1 MRLAHLVLSDIGPF
15 RGTHIIDLTTD
26 SRSNGYAFFG
36 QNGRGKTSIY
46 NAMKWCLWG
55 EVRTRVRAVSG
66 RRVESTARP
75 IVGEG
80 KNILMNREAYENDT
94 KQEMSV
100 ILLAEGEKGRIQ
112 VSRTAKAKTALPRDD
127 RGIEVRLVVEFEG
140 KTANGREAQE
150 MIESFFPRE
159 LQRFFFIDG
168 EALEEYTEMMEG
180 DSIEGMKEGVE
191 AVLRLPS
198 LVRGKDDV
206 QEIRSKL
213 VSSVSAGRRKSNA
226 ATKAMNAAQRVASDL
241 RKLNQ
246 EARKKTELLERF
258 RTKAEEIKEEIA
270 KHAEMKVY
278 VDRLREAESNLSVA
292 EKALERSS
300 AQRARDGSN
309 AYKILLWER
318 AAEIYAEY
326 DSEIDKSNQLGYEIK
341 SLEKKIKDR
350 EEDVRRMDD
359 VCRHCGQIIPDMK
372 AHITKVKTEIAEDKK
387 ELTRLR
393 SGDVMPPDELLI
405 RIGRMS
411 GYKPQTGDKSR
422 VDESES
428 TWREDR
434 KRVLSSREEVKKLN
448 SMVTAEAK
456 SELGSL
462 GEEKGRFE
470 TKVRE
475 FEVKEEEAK
484 RKAFSKEM
492 ELRDLQ
498 ARAEVA
504 TDRQDTS
511 AKLDFEAEKLFNAI
525 EESIEEYLKE
535 ARAEVE
541 VFASEVF
548 MGVTN
553 APATFKGISVDDD
566 FRAKIVLRS
575 GKTATAPSSG
585 MNSMMTISIIDALRR
600 VSKVN
605 APIFFDTPG
614 RSLDEEHKHAL
625 LEYFWRDHGQQFLI
639 FAHSGEFGVRST
651 MEEFGDRI
659 AKAFELKWPGDYRE
673 CMKCG
678 SEEIDFSTRGAAM
691 CLAGSCGHKWDT
703 SSEHTLVSE
712 LES

>member
-1 MRLAHLVLSDIGPF
+1 
-15 RGTHIIDLTTD
+15 
-26 SRSNGYAFFG
+26 
-36 QNGRGKTSIY
+36 
-46 NAMKWCLWG
+46 
-55 EVRTRVRAVSG
+55 VRAVSG

-180 DSIEGMKEGVE
+180 DSIEGMKEGIE

-226 ATKAMNAAQRVASDL
+226 ATKARNAAQRVASDL

-246 EARKKTELLERF
+246 KARKQTELLGKF
-258 RTKAEEIKEEIA
+258 RTRSEEIKEEIA

-318 AAEIYAEY
+318 AAKIYKRY
-326 DSEIDKSNQLGYEIK
+326 DSDIDKSNQLGYEIK
-341 SLEKKIKDR
+341 SLKKKIKDR
-350 EEDVRRMDD
+350 EEDIRRMDD
-359 VCRHCGQIIPDMK
+359 VCKHCGQIIPDMK
-372 AHITKVKTEIAEDKK
+372 AHISKVKTEIAEDRK
-387 ELTRLR
+387 ELSRLR

-434 KRVLSSREEVKKLN
+434 KRVLSSQEEVKKLN
-448 SMVTAEAK
+448 SMVTTEAK

-475 FEVKEEEAK
+475 FEVKEE
-484 RKAFSKEM
+484 
-492 ELRDLQ
+492 
-498 ARAEVA
+498 
-504 TDRQDTS
+504 
-511 AKLDFEAEKLFNAI
+511 
-525 EESIEEYLKE
+525 
-535 ARAEVE
+535 
-541 VFASEVF
+541 
-548 MGVTN
+548 
-553 APATFKGISVDDD
+553 
-566 FRAKIVLRS
+566 
-575 GKTATAPSSG
+575 
-585 MNSMMTISIIDALRR
+585 
-600 VSKVN
+600 
-605 APIFFDTPG
+605 
-614 RSLDEEHKHAL
+614 
-625 LEYFWRDHGQQFLI
+625 
-639 FAHSGEFGVRST
+639 
-651 MEEFGDRI
+651 
-659 AKAFELKWPGDYRE
+659 
-673 CMKCG
+673 
-678 SEEIDFSTRGAAM
+678 
-691 CLAGSCGHKWDT
+691 
-703 SSEHTLVSE
+703 
-712 LES
+712 